1 MIKLDNVK
9 KFCKEYTQIENYEKA
24 IEDKRYACKK

>member
-9 KFCKEYTQIENYEKA
+9 KFCKEYTRIENYEKA
-24 IEDKRYACKK
+24 IEDNTQT